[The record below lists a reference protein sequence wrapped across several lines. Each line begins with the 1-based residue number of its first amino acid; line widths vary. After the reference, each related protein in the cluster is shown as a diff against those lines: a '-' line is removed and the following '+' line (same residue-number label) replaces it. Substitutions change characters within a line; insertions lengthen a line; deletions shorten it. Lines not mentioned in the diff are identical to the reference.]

1 MKNKFLLLLIL
12 GVTFFA
18 SCSDDDDDYSGTYK
32 VDKLHLTL
40 SGITQ
45 NAKEVELK
53 GNELIM
59 NNVIAGEASTT
70 VSVVFDGSNFTGKNS
85 NSNRDVEVNGSFEK
99 GVMTLAVTLKM
110 KADIVGTWNIEDQNI
125 TLDIEAPEGTK
136 LKFLGNELSVE
147 NYKYAVAMMMG
158 SVPQAYLKD
167 VSFQENGFV
176 VANYDANGE
185 AGEQDDES
193 VVWSQSPEGA
203 VKWYV
208 ENGQVYLVPDLGMM
222 TDSESRE
229 SNNLLESLLQNGL
242 PLNYTINGSV
252 LNVYVTKDQMLPF
265 IPILSMLIES
275 IEGDNLILGYMK
287 MILPEM
293 QETLNVCTLFNL
305 GMNLRK
311 TEVAEN

>member
-1 MKNKFLLLLIL
+1 
-12 GVTFFA
+12 
-18 SCSDDDDDYSGTYK
+18 
-32 VDKLHLTL
+32 
-40 SGITQ
+40 
-45 NAKEVELK
+45 
-53 GNELIM
+53 
-59 NNVIAGEASTT
+59 
-70 VSVVFDGSNFTGKNS
+70 
-85 NSNRDVEVNGSFEK
+85 
-99 GVMTLAVTLKM
+99 
-110 KADIVGTWNIEDQNI
+110 
-125 TLDIEAPEGTK
+125 
-136 LKFLGNELSVE
+136 
-147 NYKYAVAMMMG
+147 
-158 SVPQAYLKD
+158 
-167 VSFQENGFV
+167 
-176 VANYDANGE
+176 
-185 AGEQDDES
+185 
-193 VVWSQSPEGA
+193 
-203 VKWYV
+203 
-208 ENGQVYLVPDLGMM
+208 MM